1 MLTLRLAVNLGVR
14 CMVPITERKL
24 MSGYEKEPVEII
36 EETLWVVYDPW
47 EGQDIASFSNKN
59 AAELF
64 AQEWMVRNG

>member
-1 MLTLRLAVNLGVR
+1 
-14 CMVPITERKL
+14 